1 MTLYDEHETNSGEVS
16 YQQGY
21 GDYQQQSYPIGGNND
36 QQSADEQQYNYS
48 SAVGYDGYSTYQQYD
63 GGGGAEY
70 DYNYDYNYG
79 YSEGQQPAYS
89 EDTTVIDD
97 GKESHGYGY
106 YDDTGYY
113 YDGQWYSYDVNYDPN
128 YDANYST
135 EDAASNWSQSQQQ
148 HYDEQQDYD
157 YSNDYPPQPEPDYP
171 TTTIS
176 DLPKANQQKQQQQQ
190 QQRSS
195 STIGQQPAS
204 TENKTIQQ
212 LHEDSVLNKPQQQLS
227 DLYSKRRTMMN
238 HGDLSSSGGSVESE
252 QPMLRRGESN
262 ATDVTTPTGPDGAMF
277 DFRGMSNES
286 PLMMMGELDRLQTD
300 MLSHHRRVSTSSG
313 GIEEATMMND
323 YRSGSVPTIEPLDHR
338 RGSIQSRLSQ
348 MSQQSRRERA
358 EHFRRRR
365 SSSICSDRD
374 RDREHAS
381 PYTSYEDE
389 RTPVNEI
396 NLSLDMNDMTPIATQ
411 VPFPSQH
418 QQQYKSVS
426 FDEDDPHMYDRMDE
440 PPRQSNDQMDQLPPP
455 TTPPQDSVIS
465 APPAPVQRPC
475 QNLTPRQKWLWAF
488 NKICAQLMASPQ
500 SNLFFLLC
508 FFCFFSSC
516 CC

>member
-1 MTLYDEHETNSGEVS
+1 MA
-16 YQQGY
+16 YQQDY
-21 GDYQQQSYPIGGNND
+21 SDYQESGYQQEQSYPIGSNND
-36 QQSADEQQYNYS
+36 ETEEQYNYR
-48 SAVGYDGYSTYQQYD
+48 SAAGYDDYSTYQQYD
-63 GGGGAEY
+63 GGVGVAEY

-79 YSEGQQPAYS
+79 YSEGQHQQQENYNVQDAS
-89 EDTTVIDD
+89 VIDD

-113 YDGQWYSYDVNYDPN
+113 YDGHWYSYDGNYQTNYDGS
-128 YDANYST
+128 YST
-135 EDAASNWSQSQQQ
+135 EDATSSWSQQ
-148 HYDEQQDYD
+148 HYDSQLQDYD
-157 YSNDYPPQPEPDYP
+157 YSNDYTEQ
-171 TTTIS
+171 TTTETEY
-176 DLPKANQQKQQQQQ
+176 LPDRPVPVKQPVQSRTGVPATLVPASEVQQQ
-190 QQRSS
+190 
-195 STIGQQPAS
+195 PP
-204 TENKTIQQ
+204 
-212 LHEDSVLNKPQQQLS
+212 EDPIVNNKPQQLV
-227 DLYSKRRTMMN
+227 DLYTKRRTMMH

-262 ATDVTTPTGPDGAMF
+262 ASVTTPTGPEGHS
-277 DFRGMSNES
+277 DFRGLMCES

-300 MLSHHRRVSTSSG
+300 LLASHRRTSNSSG
-313 GIEEATMMND
+313 QELDTTPND
-323 YRSGSVPTIEPLDHR
+323 YRAGSANMTNALAEQPDHR

-381 PYTSYEDE
+381 PYNSYEDE

-411 VPFPSQH
+411 VPFPSQ

-426 FDEDDPHMYDRMDE
+426 FEEDDDQHMYDHHGDSSAM
-440 PPRQSNDQMDQLPPP
+440 QSTDQLHPPS
-455 TTPPQDSVIS
+455 TPPQDSVIS
-465 APPAPVQRPC
+465 APPVPVERPC

-488 NKICAQLMASPQ
+488 NKICAQLMVSQ
-500 SNLFFLLC
+500 TIICLDFLRPSYYY
-508 FFCFFSSC
+508 SST
-516 CC
+516 